1 MSAADRRA
9 REQAQTREKIL
20 GAARE
25 LFVAHGYEAVSMR
38 KIAEA
43 IEYTPPVIYTHFADK
58 SELML
63 ELCRR
68 DFGAM
73 VEGMVRLRK
82 VEDPIERMLKLGLAY
97 IRFALEQPNHYR
109 LMFMTPPPPE
119 VQPQAEDLAKIGD
132 PEQDGYALLV
142 EAAEQDIDQKRIRPE
157 FADAHLIAQVL
168 WAGVHGLAS
177 LQITHKHDPW
187 ITWKSV
193 SKLSRGVCESMLRG
207 MMVDG
212 PELAAAAGRK
222 AARR

>member
-1 MSAADRRA
+1 MGTADRRA

-20 GAARE
+20 AAARE

-58 SELML
+58 SDLML
-63 ELCRR
+63 ELCRQ

-82 VEDPIERMLKLGLAY
+82 VKDPVERILKLGLAY

-109 LMFMTPPPPE
+109 LMFMTPPPAD

-142 EAAEQDIDQKRIRPE
+142 EAAEQAIEQGRIRSEYTDP
-157 FADAHLIAQVL
+157 HLMAQIL

-193 SKLSRGVCESMLRG
+193 AKLSRGVCESMLRG
-207 MMVDG
+207 MLADG
-212 PELAAAAGRK
+212 QSLETPSVRKAGR
-222 AARR
+222 R